1 MFLLLRKTCQQKLD
15 RYHRFF
21 VPFLSRGEGMVVYGR
36 RAHFKEASANANRF
50 NRRSRRE
57 RERKGEEKKGKKEGG
72 VQVRGYSK
80 EEEEEEEE
88 KVK

>member
-57 RERKGEEKKGKKEGG
+57 REREKGEEKKGKKEGG

-80 EEEEEEEE
+80 EEEEEE